1 MNEKDFVRRDVYE
14 AEKEN
19 LLGIIKDT
27 RDRLEDYK
35 ESSTR
40 QITFWGLAVGVIAI
54 LFAGLQVGIAVF
66 LYILAH

>member
-40 QITFWGLAVGVIAI
+40 QITLKLYPVAWAVS
-54 LFAGLQVGIAVF
+54 LNSQ
-66 LYILAH
+66 